1 MKLNRVSLTQRD
13 FLYLIMFAGVLLL
26 GYYVRMCF
34 LPDKIAKINI
44 LTTFPALILF
54 LDSAFHRKHLKKNV
68 FFMVMLSTISF
79 LYIGTQMQNHRSVMN
94 TLLYLVNLIMPLLI
108 ISLDVK
114 PRSVKKIFNMFVVMM
129 DCLVLLMFFMLL
141 IDVVTHNKAIA
152 AFSRLTG
159 DLSMITFSNP
169 NSGRKASIMGH
180 YLPTA
185 EVYIIYYVIHYF
197 ARHQFKVM
205 YNVSMIISVIGIS
218 LAASKGGIVLIIG
231 LIIVFNIKDFKVM
244 LVSLTALVI
253 AYASGLFTAVIN
265 RFSNSDLTSG
275 RSEMWE
281 YLNRIYDDLT
291 PLVYGH
297 GSESTH
303 WLNQKNEWASAAFEY
318 PFRAFSYEYGVIF
331 TVLFYVLVFGYPCL
345 RLLKEKRFDHL
356 IGFVAVFLYSNTY
369 NGWVLGYDYMFLY
382 CIFTFV
388 VLNLDEMA
396 DYKFILRFFPNKM
409 HKQIYQYIS

>member
-1 MKLNRVSLTQRD
+1 MKIGRFFLNRKD
-13 FLYLIMFAGVLLL
+13 YLYLIMMAGVLLL

-44 LTTFPALILF
+44 LTTFSAVVLF
-54 LDSAFHRKHLKKNV
+54 LNSACHRKHLKKNV

-79 LYIGTQMQNHRSVMN
+79 LYIGTQMHNHRSVMN
-94 TLLYLVNLIMPLLI
+94 TLLYLVNLIMPLVI

-114 PRSVKKIFNMFVVMM
+114 PRSAKKIFYMFVVMM
-129 DCLVLLMFFMLL
+129 DCLVLLMAFMLL
-141 IDVVTHNKAIA
+141 IDVITHNKAIS
-152 AFSRLTG
+152 AFTHLTG
-159 DLSMITFSNP
+159 DSNMIIFSNP
-169 NSGRKASIMGH
+169 NTGRKASIMGH

-185 EVYIIYYVIHYF
+185 EVYIIYYVIHYY
-197 ARHQFKVM
+197 ARHRFKVM
-205 YNVSMIISVIGIS
+205 YIVSMFISLIGIS
-218 LAASKGGIVLIIG
+218 MAASKGGIILIIG
-231 LIIVFNIKDFKVM
+231 LILVFNIKNFKVM
-244 LVSLTALVI
+244 LTSMTTLGI

-265 RFSNSDLTSG
+265 RFVSSDLTSG

-281 YLNRIYDDLT
+281 YLNKIYDDLT

-303 WLNQKNEWASAAFEY
+303 WLNQKHEWASAAFEY

-331 TVLFYVLVFGYPCL
+331 TVLFYILAFVYPCV

-356 IGFVAVFLYSNTY
+356 IGLVAVFTYCNTY

-388 VLNLDEMA
+388 VLNLNEMA
-396 DYKFILRFFPNKM
+396 DYQFLLRFFPNKIC
-409 HKQIYQYIS
+409 KQVYQYIS